1 MFGGSPQGRPTGDP
15 LADEASFWSYAGSKG
30 LAPIPAELPAGL
42 SIRHWSVDH
51 SIPGATSYAVE
62 TGAGWVAYTGDLR
75 FHGARGDAAWTLAH
89 ELSEL
94 RPALLLCEGT
104 RLGDSRG
111 AREDSVLGNC
121 LEAVRRSQGRLVV
134 ADFAPRNVE
143 RLLTFLRIAGETS
156 RRLLVQP
163 KDAYL
168 LRAMHLADPSTAD
181 AMEDPRLGLYQDP
194 KLTEREWEVHL
205 RERYQARTVT
215 PLEVRQE
222 PGDYILAFSLTDIA
236 DLLDIDYLIGAEP
249 GGAYIFSNS
258 PAYDDEQMVDLVRLC
273 NWVRRLGM
281 ELVGLEPVYSE
292 GRREVTKVVPV
303 PGFHASGHASEVD
316 LLRFAQ
322 IVRPKR
328 LVAIHTESPDR
339 WLPLLRG
346 SAIEVVVPELGAPIP
361 V

>member
-1 MFGGSPQGRPTGDP
+1 M
-15 LADEASFWSYAGSKG
+15 
-30 LAPIPAELPAGL
+30 
-42 SIRHWSVDH
+42 
-51 SIPGATSYAVE
+51 
-62 TGAGWVAYTGDLR
+62 
-75 FHGARGDAAWTLAH
+75 
-89 ELSEL
+89 
-94 RPALLLCEGT
+94 LLCEGT
-104 RLGDSRG
+104 RLGDPKG
-111 AREDSVLGNC
+111 AREDAVLGNC

-194 KLTEREWEVHL
+194 KLTEREWEAHL

-215 PLEVRQE
+215 PVEVRQE
-222 PGDYILAFSLTDIA
+222 PGEYILAFSLTDIA
-236 DLLDIDYLIGAEP
+236 DLLDIDYLIGAKP
-249 GGAYIFSNS
+249 GGAYVFSNS
-258 PAYDDEQMVDLVRLC
+258 PAYDDEQMVDLVRLW

-281 ELVGLEPVYSE
+281 ELVGLEPVYSAD
-292 GRREVTKVVPV
+292 RREVTKVVPV
-303 PGFHASGHASEVD
+303 PGFHASGHASEDD
-316 LLRFAQ
+316 LLHFAQ
-322 IVRPKR
+322 SVRPKR

-339 WLPLLRG
+339 WRQLLGG
-346 SAIEVVVPELGAPIP
+346 SGIEVILPELGTSIP